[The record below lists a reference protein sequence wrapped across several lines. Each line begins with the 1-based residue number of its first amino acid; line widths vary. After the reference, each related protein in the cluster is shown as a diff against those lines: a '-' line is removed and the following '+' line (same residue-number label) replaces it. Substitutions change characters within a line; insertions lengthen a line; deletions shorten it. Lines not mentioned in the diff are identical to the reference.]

1 MRRLYE
7 FQCNS
12 TYCQHQFDE
21 YVAYED
27 IPTVK
32 CPKCG
37 TDTTRH
43 ITAPR
48 MDPRLGVDPSFPTMA
63 DKWARTRRQRAKIE
77 SQSQD

>member
-7 FQCNS
+7 FECKNEDCK
-12 TYCQHQFDE
+12 TRFDE
-21 YVAYED
+21 YVTYED

-32 CPKCG
+32 CPECG
-37 TDTTRH
+37 TDTTRLYS
-43 ITAPR
+43 PLR